1 MDRDLCWYDFENS
14 FEWFYDALDELV
26 LYKSDKEKQKIEDI
40 FISSVEFEYM
50 FWEMAYNKQQSYIK
64 E

>member
-1 MDRDLCWYDFENS
+1 M
-14 FEWFYDALDELV
+14 V

-50 FWEMAYNKQQSYIK
+50 FWEMAYNK
-64 E
+64 